1 MFFKNKIKN
10 EIISFDSLIPNDIYN
25 FIQSIYPLISTKKT
39 IITSFFEHI
48 KFVINIKTES
58 DKIIFEKKQKL
69 SEIKNIM
76 DNLSTKKI
84 KLKELIENKGELLQ
98 KYHSLVKKRP
108 EKGLHYLNMFINQKL
123 YNLEIP
129 EIQNYID
136 FIPAKNLWRI
146 EELSSFEY
154 ASKQFLGNFS
164 AVCVTSLSVK
174 NGFPLAQK
182 LFDLLIIDEASQC
195 DIASAI
201 PLIYRS
207 KKVVIIGDPLQL
219 THITNVQREEE
230 QFIIDQLDLNHNNLN
245 YIEKSLWD
253 YCFSLANKSGYESV
267 ILNEHYRCHPEI
279 IKFSNIHFYGPKLGQ
294 TLEIRTNPEDFKF
307 GEGGIIWF
315 NVEGQVHEKRNI
327 NIAEAKKSIEL
338 AKVLVKKYP
347 NASIGII
354 TPFKHQYRYILE
366 NINDNLS
373 NKIKIDDVHK
383 YQGDEK
389 DIIIF
394 SLVVANGCR
403 PSLPRF
409 INYWTPYLLNVGVT
423 RARSTL
429 YIIGDFDYCVNLMD
443 ENGPTLLSKLARYV
457 ASNNKVKFN

>member
-1 MFFKNKIKN
+1 M
-10 EIISFDSLIPNDIYN
+10 
-25 FIQSIYPLISTKKT
+25 
-39 IITSFFEHI
+39 
-48 KFVINIKTES
+48 
-58 DKIIFEKKQKL
+58 EKYF
-69 SEIKNIM
+69 
-76 DNLSTKKI
+76 
-84 KLKELIENKGELLQ
+84 LL
-98 KYHSLVKKRP
+98 VEKRP
-108 EKGLHYLNMFINQKL
+108 EKGLSYLNTFINQKL
-123 YNLEIP
+123 VNLEVP
-129 EIQNYID
+129 EVQNYLD
-136 FIPAKNLWRI
+136 FIPDKIPWRFDEI
-146 EELSSFEY
+146 SSFEF
-154 ASKQFLGNFS
+154 ASKQFLKNFS

-174 NGFPLAQK
+174 NGFPLTK
-182 LFDLLIIDEASQC
+182 EIFDLLIIDEASQC

-219 THITNVQREEE
+219 THITNVQKEEE
-230 QFIIDQLDLNHNNLN
+230 QFIIDQLDLNNNNLN

-294 TLEIRTNPEDFKF
+294 TLEIRTNLEDFKF
-307 GEGGIIWF
+307 GEGGIVWF
-315 NVEGQVHEKRNI
+315 NVEGQVHERRNI

-338 AKVLVKKYP
+338 AKVLVNKYSDV
-347 NASIGII
+347 SIGIV
-354 TPFKHQYRYILE
+354 TPFRHQYEYIFE
-366 NINDNLS
+366 NIDNNLRP
-373 NKIKIDDVHK
+373 KIKIDTVHK

-409 INYWTPYLLNVGVT
+409 INYWAPYLLNVGVT

-457 ASNNKVKFN
+457 QSNNRVLFN